1 MHITDDTL
9 QSVYVP
15 NRLNFGGASA
25 KEIIV
30 AILVEVIIVQ
40 RDRTAEI

>member
-15 NRLNFGGASA
+15 NSLNFGGASA

-30 AILVEVIIVQ
+30 AILAEVIIVR
-40 RDRTAEI
+40 RDRNREI